1 MYKLGI
7 DIGGTKINIGITDG
21 KNHLVDVTK
30 IYISEISDIIES
42 VKGAL
47 DDLCTKNSISKKDIT
62 SVGMGIPGTVRNN
75 SDGTVT
81 IYIQGEPSELDHFIE
96 KLPSASGFAHIEN
109 IDQELASNVEK
120 MHSFNVLY

>member
-1 MYKLGI
+1 METRKLVVSG
-7 DIGGTKINIGITDG
+7 
-21 KNHLVDVTK
+21 LVQ
-30 IYISEISDIIES
+30 
-42 VKGAL
+42 G
-47 DDLCTKNSISKKDIT
+47 
-62 SVGMGIPGTVRNN
+62 VGFRWSTQMGIPGTVRNN